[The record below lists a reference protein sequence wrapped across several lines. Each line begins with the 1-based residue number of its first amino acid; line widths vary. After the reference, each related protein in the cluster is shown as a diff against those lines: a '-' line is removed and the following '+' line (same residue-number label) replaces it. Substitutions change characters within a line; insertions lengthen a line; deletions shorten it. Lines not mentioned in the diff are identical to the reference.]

1 MVDCIPGHRGMS
13 EVKSDGWQVVQSRYA
28 RGKTELV
35 ESHLGAARKPKAKIM
50 TKDGTFQ
57 SRQSHFRTREGDIQ
71 TKLKEKAKQNGYD
84 KQEESS
90 QLPNKHA
97 DALREKDYILDKVGL
112 PFRTREGFTSQV
124 VTSAPSGRRSDRKD
138 DVRRSGR
145 GLNDGTALKTEGSTE
160 DIVHRIQLQKGILRL
175 GPGVKLSRG
184 EGGGEQDGS
193 VGPNFSLQNDED
205 WPSVAGH
212 GQAEG
217 RRGTEEKAWTAV
229 VKTLPPMQPSSLV
242 KGVSVLVVILNSGF
256 LFQIW
261 SHSLGEKFRT
271 ESLGSRILY
280 STHTAYTHTL
290 HPFIPHMQMYHTHT
304 HTHTHTWQKPSQ
316 PSPSDSEGREGVTPK
331 KTKKKR
337 GGGGQGAEEQ
347 HQAMPLT
354 LELGS
359 VFENLEV
366 FPLQPS
372 VPFHTSPGAPF
383 HTNPSGPFQSIHLF

>member
-35 ESHLGAARKPKAKIM
+35 VERHLGAVRKPKAKIM

-57 SRQSHFRTREGDIQ
+57 SRHSHFRTREGDIR
-71 TKLKEKAKQNGYD
+71 TKQEEKAERNGYD
-84 KQEESS
+84 KQEDVLKLS

-97 DALREKDYILDKVGL
+97 DALQEKDYILDKVGL

-124 VTSAPSGRRSDRKD
+124 VTSAPGGRRSDRKD

-145 GLNDGTALKTEGSTE
+145 GLNDSSTE
-160 DIVHRIQLQKGILRL
+160 DMVHRIQPQRGILRL

-184 EGGGEQDGS
+184 EGGGEEGGS

-205 WPSVAGH
+205 WPSVAGR

-217 RRGTEEKAWTAV
+217 RRGTEEKAWTVV

-256 LFQIW
+256 PFQIW
-261 SHSLGEKFRT
+261 SHSLGENSERKAWVQ
-271 ESLGSRILY
+271 GS
-280 STHTAYTHTL
+280 YTPHTL
-290 HPFIPHMQMYHTHT
+290 HIHTHSIPFIPHMQMYHTHT
-304 HTHTHTWQKPSQ
+304 HTQT
-316 PSPSDSEGREGVTPK
+316 
-331 KTKKKR
+331 
-337 GGGGQGAEEQ
+337 AE
-347 HQAMPLT
+347 T
-354 LELGS
+354 
-359 VFENLEV
+359 
-366 FPLQPS
+366 
-372 VPFHTSPGAPF
+372 
-383 HTNPSGPFQSIHLF
+383 

>member
-35 ESHLGAARKPKAKIM
+35 VERHLGAVRKPKAKIM

-57 SRQSHFRTREGDIQ
+57 SRHSHFRTREGDIR
-71 TKLKEKAKQNGYD
+71 TKQEEKAERNGYD
-84 KQEESS
+84 KQEDVLKLS

-97 DALREKDYILDKVGL
+97 DALQEKDYILDKVGL

-124 VTSAPSGRRSDRKD
+124 VTSAPGGRRSDRKD

-145 GLNDGTALKTEGSTE
+145 GLNDSTALKTEGSTE
-160 DIVHRIQLQKGILRL
+160 DMVHRIQPQRGILRL

-184 EGGGEQDGS
+184 EGGGKQDGS

-205 WPSVAGH
+205 WPSVAGR

-217 RRGTEEKAWTAV
+217 RRGTEEKAWTVV

-242 KGVSVLVVILNSGF
+242 KGVSVLLVILNSGF
-256 LFQIW
+256 PFQIW
-261 SHSLGEKFRT
+261 SHSLGEKFRM
-271 ESLGSRILY
+271 ESLGPRILY

-290 HPFIPHMQMYHTHT
+290 HPIHTTHANVSHTHT
-304 HTHTHTWQKPSQ
+304 HTNSRNLASLPLVIAKV
-316 PSPSDSEGREGVTPK
+316 GRV
-331 KTKKKR
+331 
-337 GGGGQGAEEQ
+337 
-347 HQAMPLT
+347 
-354 LELGS
+354 
-359 VFENLEV
+359 
-366 FPLQPS
+366 
-372 VPFHTSPGAPF
+372 
-383 HTNPSGPFQSIHLF
+383 